1 MDRLPRTILGKCPM
15 ADKRMDR
22 HALRS
27 RLFLGERL
35 GIACLHDLHIW
46 TMSMTETALM
56 AHLVMPDGHS
66 GDDFLHQVS
75 EELHHD
81 FASDHT
87 TLQIVIN
94 KLITVLI
101 LAS

>member
-1 MDRLPRTILGKCPM
+1 M
-15 ADKRMDR
+15 ANKRMDR

-46 TMSMTETALM
+46 AMSTTETALT
-56 AHLVMPDGHS
+56 AHLVMPDGHP

-75 EELHHD
+75 EELHHH
-81 FASDHT
+81 FGIDHT

-94 KLITVLI
+94 NSAYPCQ
-101 LAS
+101 LAPGSKV